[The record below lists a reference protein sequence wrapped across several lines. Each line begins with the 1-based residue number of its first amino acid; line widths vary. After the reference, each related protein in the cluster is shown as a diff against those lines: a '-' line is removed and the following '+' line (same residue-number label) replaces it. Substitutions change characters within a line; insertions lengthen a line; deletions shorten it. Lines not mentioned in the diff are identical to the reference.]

1 MKSLQGCLKGDTKI
15 LEGELQQ
22 IAIKRVYV
30 QNAKTLSRL
39 DLVTKPCGGFD
50 RKSL

>member
-1 MKSLQGCLKGDTKI
+1 MNQAGIGTSQN
-15 LEGELQQ
+15 LQQ

-30 QNAKTLSRL
+30 QNAKTLPRL
-39 DLVTKPCGGFD
+39 DLVTNPCGGLD